1 MSVIAGIFAFY
12 SAIPDW
18 LKKLIATLL
27 IGLTIFTAGDIRGKR
42 VARAQCEE
50 QAKRAQRAAD
60 AQDLQA
66 EKEGR
71 AADLE
76 ITNALTQQK
85 KVDDD
90 KIAALQKQLAG
101 SKCVYDKSTADPDPD
116 AEPRRVRKLPWSS
129 RP

>member
-1 MSVIAGIFAFY
+1 MSFITAALAIY
-12 SAIPDW
+12 SSIPDW
-18 LKKLIATLL
+18 LKKLLATVL
-27 IGLTIFTAGDIRGKR
+27 IGLALFTAGDIRGKR
-42 VARAQCEE
+42 VARAECEA

-71 AADLE
+71 AQDLE

-90 KIAALQKQLAG
+90 TIAKLQAQLSKRPAG
-101 SKCVYDKSTADPDPD
+101 SACVYDKSTADPSADGQ
-116 AEPRRVRKLPWSS
+116 RLRH
-129 RP
+129 